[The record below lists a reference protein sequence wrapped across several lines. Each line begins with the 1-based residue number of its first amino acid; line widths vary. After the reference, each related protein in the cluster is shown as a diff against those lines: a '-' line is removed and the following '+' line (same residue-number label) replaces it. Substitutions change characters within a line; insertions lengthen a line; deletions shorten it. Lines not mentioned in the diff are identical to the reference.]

1 MESRDCPWVLGMSD
15 QLKLTTL
22 ADLQENYKNMYGMR
36 INLKLTPLAQ
46 SFEHQTLDTSSTH
59 SLPSFYTRCMECLA
73 SAQAT
78 LLQHSKSG
86 S

>member
-1 MESRDCPWVLGMSD
+1 MESRDCPPELGMSD
-15 QLKLTTL
+15 QNKLTSP
-22 ADLQENYKNMYGMR
+22 ADLQENYKNIYGVS
-36 INLKLTPLAQ
+36 INLQLTPLAV
-46 SFEHQTLDTSSTH
+46 SFEHQTLDMSSTH
-59 SLPSFYTRCMECLA
+59 SLPSFYTRCMKCPA